1 VRTRAYISLLTLCR
15 HRKFLLEWASMDE
28 MKSLSTKLDS
38 LVRKKTIQ
46 RQNDVLV
53 E

>member
-1 VRTRAYISLLTLCR
+1 
-15 HRKFLLEWASMDE
+15 MDE